1 METERKSA
9 SEHSKTLFFV
19 NIKNI
24 SIKEVNLS
32 TKGHR
37 HILKGQ
43 SKNEKLLKKTPLKQ
57 YWGTL
62 SRSNLKHLQNIELN
76 LLPLLEHQ

>member
-1 METERKSA
+1 M
-9 SEHSKTLFFV
+9 
-19 NIKNI
+19 
-24 SIKEVNLS
+24 NLS

-43 SKNEKLLKKTPLKQ
+43 SKNVKLLKKTPLKQ

-62 SRSNLKHLQNIELN
+62 LKSDLKHLQNIELN

>member
-1 METERKSA
+1 M
-9 SEHSKTLFFV
+9 
-19 NIKNI
+19 
-24 SIKEVNLS
+24 NLS

-62 SRSNLKHLQNIELN
+62 LKLNLKHLQNIELN
-76 LLPLLEHQ
+76 LMPLLQHQ